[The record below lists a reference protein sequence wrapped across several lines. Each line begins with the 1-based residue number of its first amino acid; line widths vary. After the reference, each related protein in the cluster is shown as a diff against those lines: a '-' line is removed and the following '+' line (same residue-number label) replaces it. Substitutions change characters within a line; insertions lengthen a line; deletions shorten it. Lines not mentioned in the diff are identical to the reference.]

1 MQVEIAIWKHVF
13 KTGSLIE
20 VCLSASLGS
29 PVALGCHMAG
39 KKEQYS
45 NISIMCMCIHVYIY
59 INIYNCVCICT
70 VLNYICSFMFTKN
83 IL

>member
-45 NISIMCMCIHVYIY
+45 NISIMCMCIHIYIY
-59 INIYNCVCICT
+59 TLIYIT
-70 VLNYICSFMFTKN
+70 VYVYVLF
-83 IL
+83 